1 MIRTRIQVKRWWAA
15 VGAAPMAAALPASA
29 GARSYAT
36 GRMDGRGFASIG
48 SRLPRRRDR
57 RGAGPWRRRPRVQ
70 VWALRFAARCT
81 VWSVAV
87 SGRGGGAVILE
98 TAT

>member
-1 MIRTRIQVKRWWAA
+1 MIRTRIQVDRWWAA
-15 VGAAPMAAALPASA
+15 VGAAPVVAALPASA

-36 GRMDGRGFASIG
+36 GHMHGRGFASIG
-48 SRLPRRRDR
+48 SSPRRRDR
-57 RGAGPWRRRPRVQ
+57 RGPGLPPQPRVQ